1 MSTNPYSVTG
11 ILFVSHNLPDIGE
24 VQWYAHGNRQ
34 ERPLVGETPHDLL
47 NHWPVLVLLADFAER
62 KYIPSKYLAYLFH
75 DGTHGGFSN
84 TKQFSSS
91 IVAIGVGKPTQIDCK
106 ATNCNGFKKVRQCSP
121 SQYGV
126 IAQLTDIQTNPR
138 DILKFSTQSSSLQ
151 PWQVS
156 SQKDWDLLLLQSRHK
171 LEGLWNSCSV
181 SNNKNADGS
190 GHLKWKYRY
199 SRLLARLARF
209 SAIFQLSFLRVF
221 QNKSAIS
228 STFSFHYCTIF

>member
-1 MSTNPYSVTG
+1 MSTNPCSVTG

-34 ERPLVGETPHDLL
+34 EQPLVGEIPHDLL

-62 KYIPSKYLAYLFH
+62 KYIPRKKNTCKYLTYLFH
-75 DGTHGGFSN
+75 DGTHGRFSN
-84 TKQFSSS
+84 TKQFSNSF
-91 IVAIGVGKPTQIDCK
+91 VAIGVSKPTQSDWK
-106 ATNCNGFKKVRQCSP
+106 ATNCNGFKKVRQCSA

-151 PWQVS
+151 PWQGS

-171 LEGLWNSCSV
+171 LEGHWNSCSV

-190 GHLKWKYRY
+190 GDLRWKYRY
-199 SRLLARLARF
+199 SRLLARFARF
-209 SAIFQLSFLRVF
+209 SAIF
-221 QNKSAIS
+221 
-228 STFSFHYCTIF
+228 